1 MVKYEIINKILTKKE
16 IGKLID
22 TVYRHAGQ
30 KATVIFADKMMAL
43 GFREACN
50 AGISFGKDDMV
61 IPETKY
67 TLLMKLRD

>member
-30 KATVIFADKMMAL
+30 KATVIFADKMMSL
-43 GFREACN
+43 GLERPVMRVFHLVRTIWLYLKLN
-50 AGISFGKDDMV
+50 
-61 IPETKY
+61 IP
-67 TLLMKLRD
+67 